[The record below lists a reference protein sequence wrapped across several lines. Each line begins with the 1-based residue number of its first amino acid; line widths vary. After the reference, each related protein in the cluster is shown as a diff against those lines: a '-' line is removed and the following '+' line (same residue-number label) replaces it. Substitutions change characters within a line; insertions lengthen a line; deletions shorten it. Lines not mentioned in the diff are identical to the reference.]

1 MSKKKP
7 LLFFTNLHPLP
18 WQETRATY
26 NLEET
31 KHLSEHYNIKKLI
44 PVPWFTWLKQ
54 VLVKGYRADKD
65 TCLFPFFYVPKL
77 MTSLHPLFLGISMVI
92 SVKPLLWMLSAKRVI
107 ASWAYAE
114 GVCAAFFKGFVG
126 NKLIIESLGSDIN
139 ALMTKP
145 LHKRQMKWAFKKA
158 SFVTGKSQALV
169 TAIKS
174 HISQVK
180 TEVVYNGVDFDSFT
194 LRTSPVFES
203 ATINLVFIG
212 SVIKTKGIFELIDA
226 IALLKAQNISINLDL
241 VGAGAQMNELK
252 EKINQLG
259 IADSV
264 NVVGPIP
271 HESLMSFIHK
281 SDALILPSYREGVPN
296 VVMESLSTGTPVIV
310 TKVGGIPEVVK
321 DNVNGIFIGAL
332 SAQSVSEAILQA
344 RNVTWQRETIR
355 ASISHLTW
363 TNTAQHIQSL
373 LEKNN
378 DSI

>member
-44 PVPWFTWLKQ
+44 PVPWFIWLKQ
-54 VLVKGYRADKD
+54 VLVNGYRTDKN
-65 TCLFPFFYVPKL
+65 TCLFPFFYVPKV
-77 MTSLHPLFLGISMVI
+77 MTSLHPLFLGISIVI
-92 SVKPLLWMLSAKRVI
+92 SVKPLLWLLSANRVI

-114 GVCAAFFKGFVG
+114 GVCAAFFKGLVG

-158 SFVTGKSQALV
+158 TFVTGKSQALV
-169 TAIKS
+169 TAIHS
-174 HISQVK
+174 HTSRVNA
-180 TEVVYNGVDFDSFT
+180 EVVYNGVDFESFT
-194 LRTSPVFES
+194 LRSSPVFTS
-203 ATINLVFIG
+203 AEIKLVFIG

-226 IALLKAQNISINLDL
+226 IALLKKQNCTINLNL
-241 VGAGAQMNELK
+241 LGAGAQMKDLE
-252 EKINQLG
+252 ERISQLG
-259 IADSV
+259 VADSV
-264 NVVGPIP
+264 NLVGPIP
-271 HESLMSFIHK
+271 HDSLMNFIHD

-310 TKVGGIPEVVK
+310 TKVGGIPEVVQE
-321 DNVNGIFIGAL
+321 NTNGVFINAL
-332 SAQSVSEAILQA
+332 SGEGVMEAILKA
-344 RNVTWQRETIR
+344 KNTEWQCNAIR

-363 TNTAQHIQSL
+363 ANTAQHIQSL
-373 LEKNN
+373 LEIKQ
-378 DSI
+378 

>member
-44 PVPWFTWLKQ
+44 PVPWFIWLKQ
-54 VLVKGYRADKD
+54 VLVNGYRTDKN
-65 TCLFPFFYVPKL
+65 TCLFPFFYVPKV
-77 MTSLHPLFLGISMVI
+77 MTSLHPLFLGISIVI
-92 SVKPLLWMLSAKRVI
+92 SVKPLLWLLSANRVI

-114 GVCAAFFKGFVG
+114 GVCAAFFKGLVG
-126 NKLIIESLGSDIN
+126 KKLIIESLGSDIN

-158 SFVTGKSQALV
+158 TFVTGKSQALV
-169 TAIKS
+169 TAIHS
-174 HISQVK
+174 HTSRVNA
-180 TEVVYNGVDFDSFT
+180 EVVYNGVDFESFT
-194 LRTSPVFES
+194 LRSSPVFTS
-203 ATINLVFIG
+203 AEIKLVFIG

-226 IALLKAQNISINLDL
+226 IALLKKQNCTINLNL
-241 VGAGAQMNELK
+241 LGAGAQMKDLE
-252 EKINQLG
+252 ERISQLG
-259 IADSV
+259 VADSV
-264 NVVGPIP
+264 NLVGPIP
-271 HESLMSFIHK
+271 HDSLMNFIHD

-310 TKVGGIPEVVK
+310 TKVGGIPEVVQE
-321 DNVNGIFIGAL
+321 NTNGVFINAL
-332 SAQSVSEAILQA
+332 SGEGVMEAILKA
-344 RNVTWQRETIR
+344 KNTEWQCNAIR

-363 TNTAQHIQSL
+363 ANTAQHIQSL
-373 LEKNN
+373 LEIKQ
-378 DSI
+378 

>member
-44 PVPWFTWLKQ
+44 PVPWFIWLKQ
-54 VLVKGYRADKD
+54 VLVNGYRTDKN
-65 TCLFPFFYVPKL
+65 TCLFPFFYVPKV
-77 MTSLHPLFLGISMVI
+77 MTSLHPLFLGISIVI
-92 SVKPLLWMLSAKRVI
+92 SVKPLLWILSANRVI

-114 GVCAAFFKGFVG
+114 GVCAAFFKGLVG

-158 SFVTGKSQALV
+158 TFVTAKSQALV
-169 TAIKS
+169 TAIHS
-174 HISQVK
+174 HTSRVNA
-180 TEVVYNGVDFDSFT
+180 EVVYNGVDFESFT
-194 LRTSPVFES
+194 LRSSPVFTS
-203 ATINLVFIG
+203 AEIKLVFIG

-226 IALLKAQNISINLDL
+226 IALLKKQNCTINLNL
-241 VGAGAQMNELK
+241 LGAGAQMKDLE
-252 EKINQLG
+252 ERISQLG
-259 IADSV
+259 VADSV
-264 NVVGPIP
+264 NLVGPIP
-271 HESLMSFIHK
+271 HDSLMNFIHD

-310 TKVGGIPEVVK
+310 TKVGGIPEVVQEK
-321 DNVNGIFIGAL
+321 TNGVFINAL
-332 SAQSVSEAILQA
+332 SGEGVKEAILKA
-344 RNVTWQRETIR
+344 KNTEWQSDAIR

-363 TNTAQHIQSL
+363 ANTAQHIQSL
-373 LEKNN
+373 LEIKQ
-378 DSI
+378 

>member
-31 KHLSEHYNIKKLI
+31 KHLSEHYDIKKLI
-44 PVPWFTWLKQ
+44 PVPWFIWLKQ
-54 VLVKGYRADKD
+54 VLVNGYRTDKN
-65 TCLFPFFYVPKL
+65 TCLFPFFYVPKV
-77 MTSLHPLFLGISMVI
+77 MTSLHPLFLGISIVI
-92 SVKPLLWMLSAKRVI
+92 SVKPLLWILSANRVI

-114 GVCAAFFKGFVG
+114 GVCAAFFKGLVG

-158 SFVTGKSQALV
+158 TFVTGKSQALV
-169 TAIKS
+169 TAIHS
-174 HISQVK
+174 HTSRVNA
-180 TEVVYNGVDFDSFT
+180 EVVYNGVDFESFT
-194 LRTSPVFES
+194 LRSSPVFTS
-203 ATINLVFIG
+203 AEIKLVFIG

-226 IALLKAQNISINLDL
+226 IALLKKQNCTINLNL
-241 VGAGAQMNELK
+241 LGAGAQMKDLE
-252 EKINQLG
+252 ERISQLG
-259 IADSV
+259 VADSV
-264 NVVGPIP
+264 NLVGPIP
-271 HESLMSFIHK
+271 HDSLMNFIHD

-310 TKVGGIPEVVK
+310 TKVGGIPEVVQE
-321 DNVNGIFIGAL
+321 NTNGVFINAL
-332 SAQSVSEAILQA
+332 SGEGVMEAILKA
-344 RNVTWQRETIR
+344 KNTEWQCNAIR

-363 TNTAQHIQSL
+363 ANTAQHIQSL
-373 LEKNN
+373 LEIKQ
-378 DSI
+378 

>member
-31 KHLSEHYNIKKLI
+31 KHLSEHYDIKKLI
-44 PVPWFTWLKQ
+44 PVPWFIWLKQ
-54 VLVKGYRADKD
+54 VLVNGYRTDKN
-65 TCLFPFFYVPKL
+65 TCLFPFFYVPKV
-77 MTSLHPLFLGISMVI
+77 MTSLHPLFLGISIVI
-92 SVKPLLWMLSAKRVI
+92 SVKPLLWLLSANRVI

-114 GVCAAFFKGFVG
+114 GVCAAFFKGLVG

-158 SFVTGKSQALV
+158 TFVTAKSQALV
-169 TAIKS
+169 TAIHS
-174 HISQVK
+174 HTSRVNA
-180 TEVVYNGVDFDSFT
+180 EVVYNGVDFESFT
-194 LRTSPVFES
+194 LRSSPVFTS
-203 ATINLVFIG
+203 AEIKLVFIG

-226 IALLKAQNISINLDL
+226 IALLKKQNCTINLNL
-241 VGAGAQMNELK
+241 LGAGAQMKDLE
-252 EKINQLG
+252 ERISQLG
-259 IADSV
+259 VADSV
-264 NVVGPIP
+264 NLVGPIP
-271 HESLMSFIHK
+271 HDSLMNFIHD

-310 TKVGGIPEVVK
+310 TKVGGIPEVVQE
-321 DNVNGIFIGAL
+321 NTNGVFINAL
-332 SAQSVSEAILQA
+332 SGEGVMEAILKA
-344 RNVTWQRETIR
+344 KNTEWQCNAIR

-363 TNTAQHIQSL
+363 ANTAQHIQSL
-373 LEKNN
+373 LEIKQ
-378 DSI
+378 

>member
-31 KHLSEHYNIKKLI
+31 KHLSEHYDIKKLI
-44 PVPWFTWLKQ
+44 PVPWFIWLKQ
-54 VLVKGYRADKD
+54 VLVNGYRTDKN
-65 TCLFPFFYVPKL
+65 TCLFPFFYVPKV
-77 MTSLHPLFLGISMVI
+77 MTSLHPLFLGISIVI
-92 SVKPLLWMLSAKRVI
+92 SVKPLLWLLSANRVI

-114 GVCAAFFKGFVG
+114 GVCAAFFKGLVG

-158 SFVTGKSQALV
+158 TFVTGKSQALV
-169 TAIKS
+169 TAIHS
-174 HISQVK
+174 HTSRVNA
-180 TEVVYNGVDFDSFT
+180 EVVYNGVDFESFT
-194 LRTSPVFES
+194 LRSSPVFTS
-203 ATINLVFIG
+203 AEIKLVFIG

-226 IALLKAQNISINLDL
+226 IALLKKQNCTINLNL
-241 VGAGAQMNELK
+241 LGAGAQMKDLE
-252 EKINQLG
+252 ERISQLG
-259 IADSV
+259 VADSV
-264 NVVGPIP
+264 NLVGPIP
-271 HESLMSFIHK
+271 HDSLMNFIHD

-310 TKVGGIPEVVK
+310 TKVGGIPEVVQE
-321 DNVNGIFIGAL
+321 NTNGVFINAL
-332 SAQSVSEAILQA
+332 SGEGVMEAILKA
-344 RNVTWQRETIR
+344 KNTEWQCNAIR

-363 TNTAQHIQSL
+363 ANTAQHIQSL
-373 LEKNN
+373 LEIKQ
-378 DSI
+378 

>member
-31 KHLSEHYNIKKLI
+31 KHLSEHYDIKKLI

-54 VLVKGYRADKD
+54 VLVNGYRTDKN
-65 TCLFPFFYVPKL
+65 TCLFPFFYVPKV
-77 MTSLHPLFLGISMVI
+77 MTSLHPLFLGISIVI
-92 SVKPLLWMLSAKRVI
+92 SVKPLLWILSANRVI

-114 GVCAAFFKGFVG
+114 GVCAAFFKGLVG

-158 SFVTGKSQALV
+158 TFVTGKSQALV
-169 TAIKS
+169 TAIHS
-174 HISQVK
+174 HTSRVNA
-180 TEVVYNGVDFDSFT
+180 EVVYNGVDFESFT
-194 LRTSPVFES
+194 LRSSPVFTS
-203 ATINLVFIG
+203 AEIKLVFIG

-226 IALLKAQNISINLDL
+226 IALLKKQNCTINLNL
-241 VGAGAQMNELK
+241 LGAGAQMKDLE
-252 EKINQLG
+252 ERISQLG
-259 IADSV
+259 VADSV
-264 NVVGPIP
+264 NLVGPIP
-271 HESLMSFIHK
+271 HDSLMSFIHD

-310 TKVGGIPEVVK
+310 TKVGGIPEVVQE
-321 DNVNGIFIGAL
+321 NTNGVFINAL
-332 SAQSVSEAILQA
+332 SGEGVKEAILKA
-344 RNVTWQRETIR
+344 KNTEWQCNAIR

-363 TNTAQHIQSL
+363 ANTAQHIQSL
-373 LEKNN
+373 LEIKQ
-378 DSI
+378 

>member
-31 KHLSEHYNIKKLI
+31 KHLSEHYDIKKLI
-44 PVPWFTWLKQ
+44 PVPWFIWLKQ
-54 VLVKGYRADKD
+54 VLVNGYRTDKN
-65 TCLFPFFYVPKL
+65 TCLFPFFYVPKV
-77 MTSLHPLFLGISMVI
+77 MSSLHPLFLGISIVI
-92 SVKPLLWMLSAKRVI
+92 SVKPLLWILSANRVI

-114 GVCAAFFKGFVG
+114 GVCAAFFKGLVG

-158 SFVTGKSQALV
+158 TIVTGKSQALV
-169 TAIKS
+169 TAIHS
-174 HISQVK
+174 HTSRVNA
-180 TEVVYNGVDFDSFT
+180 EVVYNGVDFESFT
-194 LRTSPVFES
+194 LRSSPVFTS
-203 ATINLVFIG
+203 AEIKLVFIG

-226 IALLKAQNISINLDL
+226 IALLKKQNCTINLNL
-241 VGAGAQMNELK
+241 LGAGAQMKDLE
-252 EKINQLG
+252 ERISQLG
-259 IADSV
+259 VADSV
-264 NVVGPIP
+264 NLVGPIP
-271 HESLMSFIHK
+271 HDSLMSFIHD

-310 TKVGGIPEVVK
+310 TKVGGIPEVVQE
-321 DNVNGIFIGAL
+321 NTNGVFINGL
-332 SAQSVSEAILQA
+332 SGEGVMEAILKA
-344 RNVTWQRETIR
+344 KNTEWQSAAIR

-363 TNTAQHIQSL
+363 ANTAQHIQSL
-373 LEKNN
+373 LEIKQ
-378 DSI
+378 

>member
-31 KHLSEHYNIKKLI
+31 KHLSEHYDIKKLI
-44 PVPWFTWLKQ
+44 PVPWFIWLKQ
-54 VLVKGYRADKD
+54 VLVNGYRTDKN
-65 TCLFPFFYVPKL
+65 TCLFPFFYVPKV
-77 MTSLHPLFLGISMVI
+77 MTSLHPLFLGISIVI
-92 SVKPLLWMLSAKRVI
+92 SVKPLLWILRANRVI

-114 GVCAAFFKGFVG
+114 GVCAAFFKGLVG

-158 SFVTGKSQALV
+158 TFVTGKSQALV
-169 TAIKS
+169 TAIHS
-174 HISQVK
+174 HTSRVNA
-180 TEVVYNGVDFDSFT
+180 EVVYNGVDFESFT
-194 LRTSPVFES
+194 LRSSPVFIS
-203 ATINLVFIG
+203 AEIKLVFIG

-226 IALLKAQNISINLDL
+226 IALLKKQNCTINLNL
-241 VGAGAQMNELK
+241 LGAGAQMKDLE
-252 EKINQLG
+252 ERISQLG
-259 IADSV
+259 VADSV
-264 NVVGPIP
+264 NLVGPIP
-271 HESLMSFIHK
+271 HDSLMSFIHD

-310 TKVGGIPEVVK
+310 TKVGGIPEVVQE
-321 DNVNGIFIGAL
+321 NTNGVFINAL
-332 SAQSVSEAILQA
+332 SGEGVKEAILKA
-344 RNVTWQRETIR
+344 KNTEWQSDAIR

-363 TNTAQHIQSL
+363 ANTAQHIQSL
-373 LEKNN
+373 LEIKQ
-378 DSI
+378 

>member
-31 KHLSEHYNIKKLI
+31 KHLSEHYDIKKII
-44 PVPWFTWLKQ
+44 PVPWFIWLKQ
-54 VLVKGYRADKD
+54 VLVNGYRTDKN
-65 TCLFPFFYVPKL
+65 TCLFPFFYVPKV
-77 MTSLHPLFLGISMVI
+77 MTSLHPLFLGISIVI
-92 SVKPLLWMLSAKRVI
+92 SVKPLLWILRANRVI

-114 GVCAAFFKGFVG
+114 GVCAAFFKGLVG

-158 SFVTGKSQALV
+158 TFVTGKSQALV
-169 TAIKS
+169 TAIHS
-174 HISQVK
+174 HTSRVNA
-180 TEVVYNGVDFDSFT
+180 EVVYNGVDFESFT
-194 LRTSPVFES
+194 LRSSPVFIS
-203 ATINLVFIG
+203 AEIKLVFIG

-226 IALLKAQNISINLDL
+226 IALLKKQNCTINLNL
-241 VGAGAQMNELK
+241 LGAGAQMKDLE
-252 EKINQLG
+252 ERISQLG
-259 IADSV
+259 VADSV
-264 NVVGPIP
+264 NLVGPIP
-271 HESLMSFIHK
+271 HDSLMSFIHD

-310 TKVGGIPEVVK
+310 TKVGGIPEVVQE
-321 DNVNGIFIGAL
+321 NTNGVFINAL
-332 SAQSVSEAILQA
+332 SGEGVKEAILKA
-344 RNVTWQRETIR
+344 KNTEWQSDAIR

-363 TNTAQHIQSL
+363 ANTAQHIQSL
-373 LEKNN
+373 LEIKQ
-378 DSI
+378 

>member
-31 KHLSEHYNIKKLI
+31 KHLSEHYDIKKLI
-44 PVPWFTWLKQ
+44 PVPWFIWLKQ
-54 VLVKGYRADKD
+54 VLVNGYRTDKN
-65 TCLFPFFYVPKL
+65 TCLFPFFYVPKV
-77 MTSLHPLFLGISMVI
+77 MTSLHPLFLGVSIVI
-92 SVKPLLWMLSAKRVI
+92 SVKPLLWILRANRVI

-114 GVCAAFFKGFVG
+114 GVCAAFFKGLVG

-158 SFVTGKSQALV
+158 TFVTGKSQALV
-169 TAIKS
+169 TAIHS
-174 HISQVK
+174 HTSRVNA
-180 TEVVYNGVDFDSFT
+180 EVVYNGVDFESFT
-194 LRTSPVFES
+194 LRSSPVFIS
-203 ATINLVFIG
+203 AEIKLVFIG

-226 IALLKAQNISINLDL
+226 IALLKKQNCTINLNL
-241 VGAGAQMNELK
+241 LGAGAQMKDLE
-252 EKINQLG
+252 ERISQLG
-259 IADSV
+259 VADSV
-264 NVVGPIP
+264 NLVGPIP
-271 HESLMSFIHK
+271 HDSLMSFIHD

-310 TKVGGIPEVVK
+310 TKVGGIPEVVQE
-321 DNVNGIFIGAL
+321 NTNGVFINAL
-332 SAQSVSEAILQA
+332 SGEGVKEAILKA
-344 RNVTWQRETIR
+344 KNTEWQSDAIR

-363 TNTAQHIQSL
+363 ANTAQHIQSL
-373 LEKNN
+373 LEIKQ
-378 DSI
+378 

>member
-31 KHLSEHYNIKKLI
+31 KHLSEHYDIKKLI
-44 PVPWFTWLKQ
+44 PVPWFIWLKQ
-54 VLVKGYRADKD
+54 VLVNGYRTDKN
-65 TCLFPFFYVPKL
+65 TCLFPFFYVPKV
-77 MTSLHPLFLGISMVI
+77 MTSLHPLFLGISIVI
-92 SVKPLLWMLSAKRVI
+92 SVKPLLWILRANRVI

-114 GVCAAFFKGFVG
+114 GVCAAFFKGLVG

-158 SFVTGKSQALV
+158 TFVTGKSQALV
-169 TAIKS
+169 TAIHS
-174 HISQVK
+174 HTSRVNA
-180 TEVVYNGVDFDSFT
+180 EVVYNGVDFESFT
-194 LRTSPVFES
+194 LRSSPVFIS
-203 ATINLVFIG
+203 AEIKLVFIG

-226 IALLKAQNISINLDL
+226 IALLKKQNCTINLNL
-241 VGAGAQMNELK
+241 LGAGAQMKDLE
-252 EKINQLG
+252 ERITQLG
-259 IADSV
+259 VADSV
-264 NVVGPIP
+264 NLVGPIP
-271 HESLMSFIHK
+271 HDSLMSFIHD

-310 TKVGGIPEVVK
+310 TKVGGIPEVVQE
-321 DNVNGIFIGAL
+321 NTNGVFINAL
-332 SAQSVSEAILQA
+332 SGEGVKEAILKA
-344 RNVTWQRETIR
+344 KNTEWQSDAIR

-363 TNTAQHIQSL
+363 ANTAQHIQSL
-373 LEKNN
+373 LEIKQ
-378 DSI
+378 

>member
-31 KHLSEHYNIKKLI
+31 KHLSEHYDIKKLI
-44 PVPWFTWLKQ
+44 PVPWFIWLKQ
-54 VLVKGYRADKD
+54 VLVNGYRTDKN
-65 TCLFPFFYVPKL
+65 TCLFPFFYVPKV
-77 MTSLHPLFLGISMVI
+77 MTSLHPLFLGISIVI
-92 SVKPLLWMLSAKRVI
+92 SVKPLLWILSANRVI

-114 GVCAAFFKGFVG
+114 GVCAAFFKGLVG

-158 SFVTGKSQALV
+158 TFVTAKSQALV
-169 TAIKS
+169 TAIHS
-174 HISQVK
+174 HTSRVNA
-180 TEVVYNGVDFDSFT
+180 EVVYNGVDFESFT
-194 LRTSPVFES
+194 LRSSPVFTS
-203 ATINLVFIG
+203 AEIKLVFIG

-226 IALLKAQNISINLDL
+226 IALLKKQNCTINLNL
-241 VGAGAQMNELK
+241 LGAGAQMKDLE
-252 EKINQLG
+252 ERISQLG
-259 IADSV
+259 VADSV
-264 NVVGPIP
+264 NLVGPIP
-271 HESLMSFIHK
+271 HDSLMNFIHD

-310 TKVGGIPEVVK
+310 TKVGGIPEVVQE
-321 DNVNGIFIGAL
+321 NTNGVFINAL
-332 SAQSVSEAILQA
+332 SGEGVMEAILKA
-344 RNVTWQRETIR
+344 KNTEWQCNAIR

-363 TNTAQHIQSL
+363 ANTAQHIQSL
-373 LEKNN
+373 LEIKQ
-378 DSI
+378 

>member
-44 PVPWFTWLKQ
+44 PVPWFIWLKQ
-54 VLVKGYRADKD
+54 VLVNGYRTDKN
-65 TCLFPFFYVPKL
+65 TCLFPFFYVPKV
-77 MTSLHPLFLGISMVI
+77 MTSLHPLFLGISIVI
-92 SVKPLLWMLSAKRVI
+92 SVKPLLWILSANRVI

-114 GVCAAFFKGFVG
+114 GVCAAFFKGLVG

-158 SFVTGKSQALV
+158 TFVTGKSQALV
-169 TAIKS
+169 TAIHS
-174 HISQVK
+174 HTSRVNA
-180 TEVVYNGVDFDSFT
+180 EVVYNGVDFESFT
-194 LRTSPVFES
+194 LRSSPVFTS
-203 ATINLVFIG
+203 AEIKLVFIG

-226 IALLKAQNISINLDL
+226 IALLKKQNCTINLNL
-241 VGAGAQMNELK
+241 LGAGAQMKDLE
-252 EKINQLG
+252 ERISQLG
-259 IADSV
+259 VADSV
-264 NVVGPIP
+264 NLVGPIP
-271 HESLMSFIHK
+271 HDSLMNFIHD

-310 TKVGGIPEVVK
+310 TKVGGIPEVVQE
-321 DNVNGIFIGAL
+321 NTNGVFINAL
-332 SAQSVSEAILQA
+332 SGEGVMEAILKA
-344 RNVTWQRETIR
+344 KNTEWQCNAIR

-363 TNTAQHIQSL
+363 ANTAQHIQSL
-373 LEKNN
+373 LEIKQ
-378 DSI
+378 